1 MKLTPLTLVISTFCY
16 SLPAFADE
24 RYPAFSPL
32 QKNNVNAA
40 NIPFLPEP
48 SSGQTTQEIP
58 ELPLLAQVSRQTGE
72 GIKQLGKMIARSSWF
87 DEINPATSG
96 LVRSNVLAGNNS
108 HHLWYYRLQNV
119 VVTGE
124 PDNGIPQLIDTP
136 EGVTPAPDPGKGE
149 AVILPPPPPPEP
161 EPPQLT
167 PAPQI
172 PTYLALPNMLYALN
186 DAMQTRFHFAAQQ
199 MSLDD
204 HHNLFVYGYSGGER
218 YRSVQ
223 GDSDATSRYQGW
235 MLGARWTPEA
245 EQSPLAFSAGVHK
258 GVMTMLSNTAAGRS
272 QLRMQTQ
279 GINALIG
286 IQPPEGWQL
295 EIPLGLTHYRG
306 TLRHETQGEVAR
318 ISAVSGNIG
327 AEAGWRWQQDTH
339 SLMPLAAA
347 GVQWLHVADFT
358 EQQGA
363 QVNYQLAPQ
372 FSLAGG
378 VKYDYQPLSSVK
390 IGLEARYVWHS
401 GRQNTLDAGD
411 MRGLPIER
419 ARHSAQLGGYV
430 SWQLHENV
438 EIGTQLQVQQRL
450 DRPGVSDWNVLSGV
464 KVAF

>member
-24 RYPAFSPL
+24 RYPAFSTS
-32 QKNNVNAA
+32 QNNNVNAA
-40 NIPFLPEP
+40 NIPHPPEAFHGP
-48 SSGQTTQEIP
+48 STQEIP
-58 ELPLLAQVSRQTGE
+58 ELPLMAQVSRQTGE
-72 GIKQLGKMIARSSWF
+72 GIKQLGKMIARGSWF
-87 DEINPATSG
+87 DEINPAKSV
-96 LVRSNVLAGNNS
+96 LMRSSMLASNSS
-108 HHLWYYRLQNV
+108 HHLWYYRLQTM

-124 PDNGIPQLIDTP
+124 PDNGIPQLIDRPGEVMP
-136 EGVTPAPDPGKGE
+136 EPDPGKGE
-149 AVILPPPPPPEP
+149 AVIVPPPPPPEP
-161 EPPQLT
+161 EPPQLA

-186 DAMQTRFHFAAQQ
+186 DSMQTRFHFAARQ

-218 YRSVQ
+218 YRSAQ

-235 MLGARWTPEA
+235 MLGARWTPE
-245 EQSPLAFSAGVHK
+245 EPGPLAFSAGVHK
-258 GVMTMLSNTAAGRS
+258 GVMTMLSDTQSGRS

-295 EIPLGLTHYRG
+295 EVPLGLTHYRG

-327 AEAGWRWQQDTH
+327 AEAGWRWQQDAH

-363 QVNYQLAPQ
+363 QVNYQRAPQ

-390 IGLEARYVWHS
+390 LGLEARYVWHS

-419 ARHSAQLGGYV
+419 TRHSAQLGGYV

-438 EIGTQLQVQQRL
+438 EVGTQLQVQQRL